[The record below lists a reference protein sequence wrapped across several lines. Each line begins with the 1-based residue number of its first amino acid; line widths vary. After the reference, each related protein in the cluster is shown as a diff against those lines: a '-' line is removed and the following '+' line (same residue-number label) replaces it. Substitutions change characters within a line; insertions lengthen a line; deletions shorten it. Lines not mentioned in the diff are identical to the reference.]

1 MTAPGIRLAPENE
14 TVVATRG
21 GGGPATAGEQAHR
34 ASSAVGGGSANG
46 GGGGGRRRYGG
57 GGGGAVGG
65 DWPGPPR
72 TARRVAAWTFP
83 IVSVALGIIA
93 LNYLGVGI
101 GGLVAGFGEVVALLV
116 RAWPPTLSDPATTF
130 AHVLDTLWM
139 AVAGTAL
146 ATVLAAVLGVLAA
159 GGQETG
165 SSRKA
170 VRSGAL
176 AVIVAC
182 RAIPDVVFA
191 VFFVAAI
198 GIGPLPGVL
207 ALGLHSVGMLGKLFA
222 EAVEGADTGVREA
235 VAGTGA
241 GRVQRLLAGV
251 LPQVAPAWVAA
262 ILYRLD
268 INFRGSVLLGAVGA
282 GGIGLDLKTAF
293 GFTDYQE
300 ATGIALVTVTV
311 VLLVEAVSVALRGQ
325 LLGAGRGRG
334 VPPVR
339 GVRVPWTR
347 GRVAAHLAGWGGLV
361 LAAVAF
367 WRVGASPA
375 ALGEAAAG
383 SAQALGEFLPPDF
396 EPVADL
402 LGEGLL
408 ETAAI
413 ALGATF
419 LGTLAGIPL
428 GLTAA
433 RAVAPNNGVRLAARG
448 LLVGL
453 RSIPDL
459 LLVLMFVAAFGLM
472 DGPVAGTLALAVFT
486 AALVAKLVADDA
498 EELRAGPREAVLSA
512 GAGPV
517 QELSVAVLGQLTPRL
532 TGTALYALDVNLRA
546 FFILGIVGAGELGYA
561 LSQNI
566 RALEYDV
573 VTAIVLPVF
582 VLVLAVEAISS
593 RLRSVLR

>member
-1 MTAPGIRLAPENE
+1 MTTRTAPA
-14 TVVATRG
+14 
-21 GGGPATAGEQAHR
+21 R
-34 ASSAVGGGSANG
+34 AGGGSAG
-46 GGGGGRRRYGG
+46 T
-57 GGGGAVGG
+57 A
-65 DWPGPPR
+65 WPRPPR
-72 TARRVAAWTFP
+72 SARRAAAWGFP
-83 IVSVALGIIA
+83 IVFVALGLTA
-93 LNYLGVGI
+93 LNWLGVGI
-101 GGLVAGFGEVVALLV
+101 GGLIDGFGEVVGLLA

-159 GGQETG
+159 GTTSPG
-165 SSRKA
+165 RA
-170 VRSGAL
+170 VRAVAL
-176 AVIVAC
+176 SVIVAC
-182 RAIPDVVFA
+182 RAVPDIVFA
-191 VFFVAAI
+191 VFFVAAV

-222 EAVEGADTGVREA
+222 EAVEQADEGVREA

-241 GRVQRLLAGV
+241 GPAQRLLAGV
-251 LPQVAPAWVAA
+251 LPQVAPAWIAA
-262 ILYRLD
+262 ALYRLD

-293 GFTDYQE
+293 GFTDYPE
-300 ATGIALVTVTV
+300 ATGIALVTVGV
-311 VLLVEAVSVALRGQ
+311 VLVVEALSVALRGQ
-325 LLGAGRGRG
+325 LLGAGPTAA

-339 GVRVPWTR
+339 GLRVPWTR
-347 GRVAAHLAGWGGLV
+347 ARIATHLAGWGALV
-361 LAAVAF
+361 LAVIAF

-375 ALGEAAAG
+375 ALAGAAAG
-383 SAQALGEFLPPDF
+383 SVQALGEFFPPDF
-396 EPVADL
+396 APVADA
-402 LGEGLL
+402 LGQGLL

-419 LGTLAGIPL
+419 LGALAGVPL
-428 GLTAA
+428 GLLAA
-433 RAVAPNNGVRLAARG
+433 RAVAPDNGVRLAART
-448 LLVGL
+448 LLVAL

-459 LLVLMFVAAFGLM
+459 LLVLIFVAAFGLM

-512 GAGPV
+512 GAGPL
-517 QELSVAVLGQLTPRL
+517 QELTVAVFGQLTPRL
-532 TGTALYALDVNLRA
+532 VTTTLYALDVNLRA

-561 LSQNI
+561 LSQHI
-566 RALEYDV
+566 RALNHDV

-582 VLVLAVEAISS
+582 MLVLIVEAISA
-593 RLRSVLR
+593 RLRSTLR

>member
-1 MTAPGIRLAPENE
+1 MSPRARSAAPSPPRPAPASPPGRGVPGLPRVPRSGRRMAAWGFPLVFAVLG
-14 TVVATRG
+14 VVALD
-21 GGGPATAGEQAHR
+21 H
-34 ASSAVGGGSANG
+34 
-46 GGGGGRRRYGG
+46 
-57 GGGGAVGG
+57 
-65 DWPGPPR
+65 
-72 TARRVAAWTFP
+72 
-83 IVSVALGIIA
+83 
-93 LNYLGVGI
+93 LGVGV
-101 GGLVAGFGEVVALLV
+101 GGLVAGFGEVVALLA
-116 RAWPPTLSDPATTF
+116 RAVPPTLADPATTF

-146 ATVLAAVLGVLAA
+146 ATVPAAVLGVLAA
-159 GGQETG
+159 
-165 SSRKA
+165 SRIRT
-170 VRSGAL
+170 VRSAAL
-176 AVIVAC
+176 GVIVAC
-182 RAIPDVVFA
+182 RAVPDVVFA

-222 EAVEGADTGVREA
+222 EAVEQADTGVREA

-241 GRVQRLLAGV
+241 GPAQRLLGGV
-251 LPQVAPAWVAA
+251 LPQVAPSWVAA

-293 GFTDYQE
+293 GFTDYRE
-300 ATGIALVTVTV
+300 ATGVALVTVAV
-311 VLLVEAVSVALRGQ
+311 VLLVEGVSVALRGQ
-325 LLGAGRGRG
+325 LLGAGGARA
-334 VPPVR
+334 VPAVHAT
-339 GVRVPWTR
+339 RVPWTR
-347 GRVAAHLAGWGGLV
+347 GRFATHLAGWGALA

-375 ALGEAAAG
+375 ALADAAAG
-383 SAQALGEFLPPDF
+383 SVRALGDFFPPDF
-396 EPVADL
+396 APVAGL
-402 LGEGLL
+402 LGGGLL

-419 LGTLAGIPL
+419 LGTLAGVPL
-428 GLTAA
+428 GLAAA
-433 RAVAPNNGVRLAARG
+433 RAVAPNDGVRLGARTV
-448 LLVGL
+448 LVGL

-459 LLVLMFVAAFGLM
+459 LLVLVFVAAFGLM

-498 EELRAGPREAVLSA
+498 EELRSGPREAVLSA

-517 QELSVAVLGQLTPRL
+517 QELTVAVLGQLTPRL
-532 TGTALYALDVNLRA
+532 TAITLYALDVNLRA

-561 LSQNI
+561 LSQHI
-566 RALEYDV
+566 RALNHDV

-582 VLVLAVEAISS
+582 VLVLAVEAVSA

>member
-1 MTAPGIRLAPENE
+1 MIGHPAPVRPPRAPGHLPR
-14 TVVATRG
+14 
-21 GGGPATAGEQAHR
+21 
-34 ASSAVGGGSANG
+34 
-46 GGGGGRRRYGG
+46 
-57 GGGGAVGG
+57 
-65 DWPGPPR
+65 PPR
-72 TARRVAAWTFP
+72 TGRRAAAWGFP
-83 IVSVALGIIA
+83 LVLAALGLGA
-93 LNYLGVGI
+93 LNWLGVGI
-101 GGLVAGFGEVVALLV
+101 GGLIDGFGEVAALLA

-146 ATVLAAVLGVLAA
+146 ATLLAAVLGVLAA
-159 GGQETG
+159 ARIT
-165 SSRKA
+165 S
-170 VRSGAL
+170 VRSAAL

-182 RAIPDVVFA
+182 RAVPDVVFA

-222 EAVEGADTGVREA
+222 EAVEQADEGVREA

-241 GRVQRLLAGV
+241 GPGQRLLAGV

-293 GFTDYQE
+293 GFTDYRE
-300 ATGIALVTVTV
+300 ATGIALVTVAV
-311 VLLVEAVSVALRGQ
+311 VLLVEGVSVTLRGQ
-325 LLGAGRGRG
+325 LLGAGRTGG
-334 VPPVR
+334 VPPAR
-339 GVRVPWTR
+339 GTRVPWTR
-347 GRVAAHLAGWGGLV
+347 GRAAAHLAGWGA
-361 LAAVAF
+361 LALSAVAF
-367 WRVGASPA
+367 QQVGTSPA
-375 ALGEAAAG
+375 ALADAAAG
-383 SAQALGEFLPPDF
+383 SVRALGEFFPPDF
-396 EPVADL
+396 APVAGL

-419 LGTLAGIPL
+419 LGTLAGVPL
-428 GLTAA
+428 GLAAA
-433 RAVAPNNGVRLAARG
+433 RAVAPTSGVRLIARA
-448 LLVGL
+448 LCVGL

-459 LLVLMFVAAFGLM
+459 LLVLVFVAAFGLM

-498 EELRAGPREAVLSA
+498 EELRTGPREAVRSA

-517 QELSVAVLGQLTPRL
+517 QELTVAVLGQLTPRL
-532 TGTALYALDVNLRA
+532 VATILYALDVNLRA

-561 LSQNI
+561 LSQHI
-566 RALEYDV
+566 RALNQDV

-582 VLVLAVEAISS
+582 VLVLAVEAVSA
-593 RLRSVLR
+593 RLRSLLR

>member
-1 MTAPGIRLAPENE
+1 MLG
-14 TVVATRG
+14 VVALD
-21 GGGPATAGEQAHR
+21 H
-34 ASSAVGGGSANG
+34 
-46 GGGGGRRRYGG
+46 
-57 GGGGAVGG
+57 
-65 DWPGPPR
+65 
-72 TARRVAAWTFP
+72 
-83 IVSVALGIIA
+83 
-93 LNYLGVGI
+93 LGVGI
-101 GGLVAGFGEVVALLV
+101 GGLIGGFGEVAGLLA
-116 RAWPPTLSDPATTF
+116 RAWPPTLADPATTL

-146 ATVLAAVLGVLAA
+146 ATLLAAVLGVLAA
-159 GGQETG
+159 HGDTAG
-165 SSRKA
+165 SAGRA
-170 VRSGAL
+170 RRTAGPGTRARRVVRSGAL

-182 RAIPDVVFA
+182 RAVPDVVFA

-222 EAVEGADTGVREA
+222 EAVEQADDGVREA

-241 GRVQRLLAGV
+241 GPLQRLLAGV
-251 LPQVAPAWVAA
+251 LPQVAPSWIAA

-293 GFTDYQE
+293 GFTDYRE
-300 ATGIALVTVTV
+300 ATGIALVTVAV

-325 LLGAGRGRG
+325 LLGTGRTRG
-334 VPPVR
+334 IPPVR
-339 GVRVPWTR
+339 DVRVPWTR
-347 GRVAAHLAGWGGLV
+347 ARGAAHVAGWGGLA

-367 WRVGASPA
+367 WQVGASPA
-375 ALGEAAAG
+375 ALAGAAG
-383 SAQALGEFLPPDF
+383 GSVQALGEFFPPDF
-396 EPVADL
+396 GPVAGV

-408 ETAAI
+408 ETVAI

-433 RAVAPNNGVRLAARG
+433 RAVAPNDGVRLGARA

-459 LLVLMFVAAFGLM
+459 LLVLVFVAAFGLM

-498 EELRAGPREAVLSA
+498 EELRRGPREAVLSA

-532 TGTALYALDVNLRA
+532 VATILYALDVNLRA

-561 LSQNI
+561 LSQHI
-566 RALEYDV
+566 RALNYDV

-582 VLVLAVEAISS
+582 VLVLAVEAVSA

>member
-1 MTAPGIRLAPENE
+1 MIRLAQEE
-14 TVVATRG
+14 TTSTSTSTAARG
-21 GGGPATAGEQAHR
+21 GTA
-34 ASSAVGGGSANG
+34 
-46 GGGGGRRRYGG
+46 
-57 GGGGAVGG
+57 GG

-72 TARRVAAWTFP
+72 TGRRVAAWVFP
-83 IVSVALGIIA
+83 ILFVALGVLA
-93 LNYLGVGI
+93 LGHLGVGV
-101 GGLVAGFGEVVALLV
+101 GGLVSGFGEVVALLA
-116 RAWPPTLSDPATTF
+116 RAVPPTLGDPATTF

-139 AVAGTAL
+139 AIAGTAL
-146 ATVLAAVLGVLAA
+146 ATVPAAVLGVLAA
-159 GGQETG
+159 SKGGERAG
-165 SSRKA
+165 GPGWRKVA
-170 VRSGAL
+170 RPAAL

-182 RAIPDVVFA
+182 RAVPDVVFA

-222 EAVEGADTGVREA
+222 EAVEQADTGVREA

-241 GRVQRLLAGV
+241 GPEQRLLAGV

-293 GFTDYQE
+293 GFTDYRE
-300 ATGIALVTVTV
+300 AVGIALVTVAV
-311 VLLVEAVSVALRGQ
+311 VLLVEAVSVGLRGQ
-325 LLGAGRGRG
+325 LLGAGRGKA

-347 GRVAAHLAGWGGLV
+347 GRTAAHLAGWGAIV

-367 WRVGASPA
+367 WRVGASPT
-375 ALGEAAAG
+375 ALANAAAG
-383 SAQALGEFLPPDF
+383 SVRALGEFFPPDF
-396 EPVADL
+396 GPIAGS

-408 ETAAI
+408 ETVAI

-433 RAVAPNNGVRLAARG
+433 RAVAPGDGVRLTARV

-459 LLVLMFVAAFGLM
+459 LLVLVFVAAFGLM

-498 EELRAGPREAVLSA
+498 EELRAGPREAVRSA
-512 GAGPV
+512 GAGPG
-517 QELSVAVLGQLTPRL
+517 QELTVAVLGQLTPRL
-532 TGTALYALDVNLRA
+532 TATTLYALDVNLRA
-546 FFILGIVGAGELGYA
+546 FFVLGIVGAGELGFA
-561 LSQNI
+561 LSQQI
-566 RALEYDV
+566 RALGYDV

-582 VLVLAVEAISS
+582 LLVLAVEAVSA

>member
-1 MTAPGIRLAPENE
+1 MTARLTDERPVAP
-14 TVVATRG
+14 A
-21 GGGPATAGEQAHR
+21 
-34 ASSAVGGGSANG
+34 ASRS
-46 GGGGGRRRYGG
+46 
-57 GGGGAVGG
+57 
-65 DWPGPPR
+65 WPGPPR
-72 TARRVAAWTFP
+72 GARRAAAWGFP
-83 IVSVALGIIA
+83 IVFAALGLLA
-93 LNYLGVGI
+93 LDRLGVGP
-101 GGLVAGFGEVVALLV
+101 GGLVAGFGEVAALLA
-116 RAWPPTLSDPATTF
+116 RAWPPTLADPATTF

-146 ATVLAAVLGVLAA
+146 ATLLAAALGVLAA
-159 GGQETG
+159 ATTAPG
-165 SSRKA
+165 KV
-170 VRSGAL
+170 VRSAAL

-222 EAVEGADTGVREA
+222 EAVEQADEGVREA

-241 GRVQRLLAGV
+241 GPAQRLLAGV
-251 LPQVAPAWVAA
+251 LPQVAPAWIAA

-293 GFTDYQE
+293 GFTDYPE
-300 ATGIALVTVTV
+300 AVGIALVTVAV

-325 LLGAGRGRG
+325 LLSGGRTGA

-339 GVRVPWTR
+339 GTRVPWMR
-347 GRVAAHLAGWGGLV
+347 GRLAVHLAGWGALA

-375 ALGEAAAG
+375 ALADAAAG
-383 SAQALGEFLPPDF
+383 SVRALGDFFPPGF
-396 EPVADL
+396 APVADL
-402 LGEGLL
+402 LGPGLL

-419 LGTLAGIPL
+419 LGTLAGVPL
-428 GLTAA
+428 GLAAA
-433 RAVAPNNGVRLAARG
+433 RAVAPNNGVRLLARA
-448 LLVGL
+448 LCVGL

-459 LLVLMFVAAFGLM
+459 LLVLVFVAAFGLM
-472 DGPVAGTLALAVFT
+472 DGPIAGTLALAVFT

-498 EELRAGPREAVLSA
+498 EELRPGPREAVLSA
-512 GAGPV
+512 GAGRV
-517 QELSVAVLGQLTPRL
+517 QELTVAVLGQLTPRL
-532 TGTALYALDVNLRA
+532 VATTLYALDVNLRA

-561 LSQNI
+561 LSQHI
-566 RALEYDV
+566 RALGYDV

-582 VLVLAVEAISS
+582 VLVLVVEAISA

>member
-1 MTAPGIRLAPENE
+1 MIRLAQEE
-14 TVVATRG
+14 TTSTSTSAAARG
-21 GGGPATAGEQAHR
+21 GAA
-34 ASSAVGGGSANG
+34 GGG
-46 GGGGGRRRYGG
+46 
-57 GGGGAVGG
+57 
-65 DWPGPPR
+65 WPGPPR
-72 TARRVAAWTFP
+72 TGRRVAAWAFP
-83 IVSVALGIIA
+83 IGSVALGVLA
-93 LNYLGVGI
+93 LGHLGVGV
-101 GGLVAGFGEVVALLV
+101 GGLVSGFGEVVALLA
-116 RAWPPTLSDPATTF
+116 RAVPPTLGDPATTF

-139 AVAGTAL
+139 AIAGTAL

-159 GGQETG
+159 SKGRERAGGPG
-165 SSRKA
+165 AWRKV
-170 VRSGAL
+170 VRPAAL

-182 RAIPDVVFA
+182 RAVPDVVFA

-222 EAVEGADTGVREA
+222 EAVEQADTGVREA

-241 GRVQRLLAGV
+241 GPGQRLLAGV

-262 ILYRLD
+262 VLYRLD

-293 GFTDYQE
+293 GFTDYRE
-300 ATGIALVTVTV
+300 AVGIALVTVAV
-311 VLLVEAVSVALRGQ
+311 VLLVEAVSVGLRGQ
-325 LLGAGRGRG
+325 LLGAGRGKA

-339 GVRVPWTR
+339 GGRVPWTR
-347 GRVAAHLAGWGGLV
+347 GRTAAHLAGWGAIV

-375 ALGEAAAG
+375 ALADAAAG
-383 SAQALGEFLPPDF
+383 SVRALGEFFPPDF
-396 EPVADL
+396 EPIAGS

-408 ETAAI
+408 ETVAI

-433 RAVAPNNGVRLAARG
+433 RAVAPGDGVRLTARV

-459 LLVLMFVAAFGLM
+459 LLVLVFVAAFGLM

-498 EELRAGPREAVLSA
+498 EELRAGPREAVRSA
-512 GAGPV
+512 GAGPG
-517 QELSVAVLGQLTPRL
+517 QELTVAVLGQLTPRL
-532 TGTALYALDVNLRA
+532 TATTLYALDVNLRA
-546 FFILGIVGAGELGYA
+546 FFVLGIVGAGELGFA
-561 LSQNI
+561 LSQQI
-566 RALEYDV
+566 RALGYDV

-582 VLVLAVEAISS
+582 LLVLAVEAVSA